1 MFAFL
6 KEEMQDEKRVGIHG
20 ENRLFLICPCVSRV
34 WGGKGAWGALRVG
47 VERGIGEWSKSN
59 LHIASAARQPVE
71 PNQRPSDPNDHGR
84 VLEA

>member
-34 WGGKGAWGALRVG
+34 WGEWAWGALRVG
-47 VERGIGEWSKSN
+47 VERGRGEWSKSN
-59 LHIASAARQPVE
+59 LHIASAAPAV
-71 PNQRPSDPNDHGR
+71 S
-84 VLEA
+84 